1 MGDVI
6 KDHKI
11 DIKKKFCTV
20 RVVRD
25 WNRLSSEVMDPLPGS
40 TQGQAGWGC
49 EQPGLEEGVPAYSRG
64 VGTG

>member
-40 TQGQAGWGC
+40 TQGQAGWG
-49 EQPGLEEGVPAYSRG
+49 L
-64 VGTG
+64 